1 MNKEHFANLSKLQ
14 KTKILRK
21 FVYVLTIKN
30 QCRAPFNLTKIFRNS
45 NFNFNDPDYETFF
58 LDFMRPEIVKDSC
71 LDAHSRILVLF
82 QKGTKVTDDRYF
94 GQGRVLLTKLK
105 RRLVLSLALLKL

>member
-1 MNKEHFANLSKLQ
+1 MYKEHFTIYQNYKRQ
-14 KTKILRK
+14 KKSRK

-105 RRLVLSLALLKL
+105 RRLVLG

>member
-1 MNKEHFANLSKLQ
+1 MQKKMYKEHFTNLSKLQ
-14 KTKILRK
+14 KTKKSPK

-45 NFNFNDPDYETFF
+45 NFNDPDYETFF

-105 RRLVLSLALLKL
+105 RRLVLG

>member
-1 MNKEHFANLSKLQ
+1 MQVSLQ
-14 KTKILRK
+14 
-21 FVYVLTIKN
+21 FDD
-30 QCRAPFNLTKIFRNS
+30 FFWTKIFRNS

-58 LDFMRPEIVKDSC
+58 GFYETRDRKGFLLGCSQFW
-71 LDAHSRILVLF
+71 SRILVLF

-105 RRLVLSLALLKL
+105 TGSWLVWHC

>member
-1 MNKEHFANLSKLQ
+1 MYKEHFAKLSKLQ
-14 KTKILRK
+14 KTKNSPK

-105 RRLVLSLALLKL
+105 RRLVLG

>member
-1 MNKEHFANLSKLQ
+1 MYKEHFANLSKLQ
-14 KTKILRK
+14 KIKNSRK
-21 FVYVLTIKN
+21 FVNI
-30 QCRAPFNLTKIFRNS
+30 QCRSPFNLTIFFGPKYFEILISISMTLTMRL
-45 NFNFNDPDYETFF
+45 F

-105 RRLVLSLALLKL
+105 RRLVLG